1 MTELKHWQTLADALL
16 DEDRILRRRITTL
29 PSDLLAVHGPEGA
42 LSFQETLAHIAYW
55 DDFTV
60 KFFSA
65 KLDPAQPSLEPPG
78 DFMDRS
84 EAVINAAAELPFTD
98 VLARYL
104 EATGALVGF
113 ISRHWDELNEKERRD
128 FWVPLKHRRHHRI
141 ALFRSLDLIDGV
153 IETELASGA

>member
-1 MTELKHWQTLADALL
+1 MKHWQTLADALL
-16 DEDRILRRRITTL
+16 DEDQILRRRITSL
-29 PSDLLAVHGPEGA
+29 PAELLAARGDEGT
-42 LSFQETLAHIAYW
+42 LSFQETLAHIACW

-60 KFFSA
+60 NFFRA
-65 KLDPAQPSLEPPG
+65 KVDPDRPSPESPG
-78 DFMDRS
+78 DFMSRS
-84 EAVINAAAELPFTD
+84 ESIIAAAASLPFTD

-141 ALFRSLDLIDGV
+141 ALFRSLDMFGGAGDQARV
-153 IETELASGA
+153 SGT